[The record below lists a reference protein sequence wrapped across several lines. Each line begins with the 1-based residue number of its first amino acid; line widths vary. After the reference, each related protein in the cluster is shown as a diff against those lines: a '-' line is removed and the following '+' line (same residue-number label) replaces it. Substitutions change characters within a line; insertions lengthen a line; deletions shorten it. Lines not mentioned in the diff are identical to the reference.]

1 MIGVIRGYGTNFNKI
16 AAVVTEGYANIK
28 VKGRLCS
35 RVGLL
40 FNRVK
45 LICWLHTL
53 KGIFSCHPAYLL
65 WKISINCT
73 YLNIMMIMRLAT
85 GKASCI

>member
-45 LICWLHTL
+45 LVYLASHS
-53 KGIFSCHPAYLL
+53 KGYF
-65 WKISINCT
+65 
-73 YLNIMMIMRLAT
+73 
-85 GKASCI
+85 